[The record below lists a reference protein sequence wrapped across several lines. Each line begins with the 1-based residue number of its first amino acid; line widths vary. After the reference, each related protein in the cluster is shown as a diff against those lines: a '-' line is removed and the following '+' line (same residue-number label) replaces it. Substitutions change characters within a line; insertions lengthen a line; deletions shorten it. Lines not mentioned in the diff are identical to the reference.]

1 MSSSAALANRGSAPS
16 ESRPP
21 ESRLKPRERIL
32 AVAQD
37 LFYRHGSRAVGV
49 DAIAEAAGTNKMTLY
64 RHFNSKDELIAAC
77 LREAARAFDADFDK
91 ISLLHARDPY
101 AQLLAWMQYLGD
113 YLIVEADRGCALAN
127 AAIELPEKDH
137 PARRVIEELKTAQ
150 SQRLI
155 VLCRDAGFVEPDG
168 LADELFLLLEGA
180 RVSIQSVGVK
190 GPAARIGRMLKTI
203 IESHER
209 TPSA

>member
-1 MSSSAALANRGSAPS
+1 MSSSAALALGDSTGSEP
-16 ESRPP
+16 RQ
-21 ESRLKPRERIL
+21 KPRERIL
-32 AVAQD
+32 AIAQD
-37 LFYRHGSRAVGV
+37 LFYRHGIRAVGV

-77 LREAARAFDADFDK
+77 LREAAREFDADFDK
-91 ISLLHARDPY
+91 ISRLYARDPY
-101 AQLLAWMQYLGD
+101 AQLVAWMRYLAE

-137 PARRVIEELKTAQ
+137 PARHVIEEVKTAQ
-150 SQRLI
+150 SQWL
-155 VLCRDAGFVEPDG
+155 VALCRDAGFIDPEG

-209 TPSA
+209 FAPPVSAA